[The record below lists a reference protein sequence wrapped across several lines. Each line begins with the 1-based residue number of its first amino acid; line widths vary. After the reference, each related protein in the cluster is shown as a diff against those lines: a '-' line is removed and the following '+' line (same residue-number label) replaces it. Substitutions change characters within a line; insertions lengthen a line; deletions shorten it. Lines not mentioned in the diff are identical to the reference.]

1 MQCIVLMTS
10 QKSYQKLLRILLFQS
25 NRQPIKIKFLCKKME
40 TKKDQTRTEGAA
52 KGPRSPIIVANGE
65 EKSPEKRTNQ
75 DGL

>member
-1 MQCIVLMTS
+1 
-10 QKSYQKLLRILLFQS
+10 
-25 NRQPIKIKFLCKKME
+25 ME